1 MRNERKGKPRTMTA
15 LANMSTKSDEENV
28 KIQTE
33 MKKERLNFDMKMED
47 RKQAREEMREKK
59 EIEEKERRERKDKEE
74 KEEKERRESKDKEEK
89 ERRERKDKEEN
100 EEKERKEIRR
110 EENDRERRVFLQQQV
125 QSQRESS
132 LVTTALL
139 HKIIGGPLQPG
150 VEPTATGSVEI
161 QLVDQDDVELNV
173 ALRAEK
179 SSFESFNRELK
190 AYAKVEN
197 HEGLVPLS

>member
-1 MRNERKGKPRTMTA
+1 MASFQSLEKMRNERKAKPRTMTA

-28 KIQTE
+28 KLQTE

-74 KEEKERRESKDKEEK
+74 KEEKERRERKDKEEK
-89 ERRERKDKEEN
+89 

-139 HKIIGGPLQPG
+139 HK
-150 VEPTATGSVEI
+150 
-161 QLVDQDDVELNV
+161 
-173 ALRAEK
+173 
-179 SSFESFNRELK
+179 
-190 AYAKVEN
+190 
-197 HEGLVPLS
+197 